1 MLPAAAPKRDHHHH
15 PHSQSSKSAFR
26 HRGSGTGASRSSGGN
41 GVSRSY
47 RPRSRS
53 PPSSPDPLP
62 PRSGTPNPNG
72 STIREKR
79 RSFSSKTGFRGET
92 GGTSHSGRPN
102 LRRGETGMSTQA
114 DMSGGP
120 SPGLRMGTF
129 VETDE
134 DNSSSDEELAR
145 KLSGGD
151 THVSTRGRP
160 STTGNSHQKSIG
172 ETK

>member
-15 PHSQSSKSAFR
+15 HHSHSSKAALR
-26 HRGSGTGASRSSGGN
+26 HRGPGTSANRSSGGN
-41 GVSRSY
+41 SVSRSY

-53 PPSSPDPLP
+53 PPSSPDPTP

-79 RSFSSKTGFRGET
+79 RSFTSKTALRGET
-92 GGTSHSGRPN
+92 GGNSHSGRPN

-120 SPGLRMGTF
+120 GPSLRMGTF

-145 KLSGGD
+145 KLSAGD
-151 THVSTRGRP
+151 IHVSTRGRP
-160 STTGNSHQKSIG
+160 STTGNSHQKLIE